1 VFNETIRGN
10 RLLLTAAAGAMTVAL
25 GATAC
30 SGSSTDTAA
39 TPETSATA
47 STQESAAG
55 SADAPQS
62 VQTQLVTLASNQPF
76 DATIDALKQAVS
88 SNGMMILG
96 DLDQA
101 GALQT
106 TGLQLAG
113 AHSFF
118 VGNPAAGKM
127 FFEKTPAIGTVIP
140 LRMFVWADNDGTA
153 SVSYFDPKPLFE
165 AVDPGLADGGQ
176 KMSDAAAMIA
186 KAATGGEGQSQSGSA
201 QNATLVTVDA
211 KGSFEDTMNAV
222 KQAVSSNGMMILG
235 DLDQA
240 GALQT
245 TGLQLAGAHSFFVGN
260 PAAGKMFFEKTPAI
274 GSVIPVRL
282 LVWADND
289 GKSHVSYFDPAPLF
303 TAVDPQLADGGKKM
317 SDAIAMITNAVK

>member
-1 VFNETIRGN
+1 MLNETIRGK
-10 RLLLTAAAGAMTVAL
+10 RLLLAAAAGAMTVAL

-39 TPETSATA
+39 TPETSVTA
-47 STQESAAG
+47 SQESAVG
-55 SADAPQS
+55 SANAPQS
-62 VQTQLVTLASNQPF
+62 VQTKLVTLASNQPF

-88 SNGMMILG
+88 SNGMMVLG

-106 TGLQLAG
+106 TGLQLKG

-140 LRMFVWADNDGTA
+140 LRMFVWADNDGKT
-153 SVSYFDPKPLFE
+153 SISYFDPKPLFE

-186 KAATGGEGQSQSGSA
+186 KAATGGQGQSQSGSA

-222 KQAVSSNGMMILG
+222 KQAVSSNGMMVLG

-240 GALQT
+240 SALQT
-245 TGLQLAGAHSFFVGN
+245 TGLQLKGAHSFFVGN

-274 GSVIPVRL
+274 GTVIPVRL

-317 SDAIAMITNAVK
+317 SDAMTMITNAVK